1 MVLILYYPV
10 EFCDDS
16 LDPPVV
22 SFPQYGS
29 CQEYWDD
36 AAEYMRD
43 LSFKVFYGLLGII
56 AAAIVG
62 NILMYTGFGYASERL
77 NKRIRVDTFKSLVR
91 QEVAWFDMRPIS
103 KITTRLSDDASKYPS
118 LT

>member
-10 EFCDDS
+10 QFCDDS
-16 LDPPVV
+16 LNPPVV
-22 SFPQYGS
+22 PFPQYGS

-36 AAEYMRD
+36 AAEFMRD

-77 NKRIRVDTFKSLVR
+77 NKRIRDDTFKSLVR
-91 QEVAWFDMRPIS
+91 QEVAWFDMRPIG
-103 KITTRLSDDASKYPS
+103 KITTTLSDDASKSP
-118 LT
+118 

>member
-10 EFCDDS
+10 QFCDDDF
-16 LDPPVV
+16 DPPV
-22 SFPQYGS
+22 SYFPQYGS

-36 AAEYMRD
+36 VADYMRD

-56 AAAIVG
+56 AAAIIG
-62 NILMYTGFGYASERL
+62 NILMYAGFGYASEKM
-77 NKRIRVDTFKSLVR
+77 NKRIRDDTFKSLVR

-103 KITTRLSDDASKYPS
+103 KITTRLSEDASKSP
-118 LT
+118 